1 MTFWVSR
8 ILALNVLVFFLIPRG
23 SLVYLLCTL
32 FPPALIGLDSGYFPA
47 LPFRPWTALTYM
59 FLHANFSH
67 LFFNMIG
74 LFFFGPRLEYK
85 LGGKRFLK
93 FYIVSGLG
101 GAIFSFLFSTASPVV
116 GASAAV
122 YGVLIGF
129 AKYWPRENIYIWG
142 VLPVEARWL
151 VSALVVI
158 SLYSGISGSGGGVA
172 QFAHLGG
179 LAMGYGM
186 LYWQD
191 WRKLKGQ
198 REFQRK
204 IFSDSVDSSGDSLK
218 KRWSSIDLSAIH
230 ELNKLE
236 IQKLLSRVQ
245 SEGVDSLS
253 REEKAF
259 LNRFSTD

>member
-1 MTFWVSR
+1 
-8 ILALNVLVFFLIPRG
+8 
-23 SLVYLLCTL
+23 
-32 FPPALIGLDSGYFPA
+32 
-47 LPFRPWTALTYM
+47 
-59 FLHANFSH
+59 
-67 LFFNMIG
+67 
-74 LFFFGPRLEYK
+74 
-85 LGGKRFLK
+85 
-93 FYIVSGLG
+93 
-101 GAIFSFLFSTASPVV
+101 
-116 GASAAV
+116 
-122 YGVLIGF
+122 
-129 AKYWPRENIYIWG
+129 
-142 VLPVEARWL
+142 
-151 VSALVVI
+151 
-158 SLYSGISGSGGGVA
+158 
-172 QFAHLGG
+172 
-179 LAMGYGM
+179 MGYGM